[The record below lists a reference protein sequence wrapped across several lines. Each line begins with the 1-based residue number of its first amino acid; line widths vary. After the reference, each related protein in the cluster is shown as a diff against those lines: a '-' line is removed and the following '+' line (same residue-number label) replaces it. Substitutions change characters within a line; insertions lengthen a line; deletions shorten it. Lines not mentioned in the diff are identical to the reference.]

1 MGRFDDMAADFTRSM
16 EIPPAVTPE
25 ELMKDVREGWGD
37 GHPTLEDHQ
46 PIVGS
51 TQHDEEPGQE

>member
-16 EIPPAVTPE
+16 EVPRAVTPE

-37 GHPTLEDHQ
+37 GHPTLEDK
-46 PIVGS
+46 PIVGL
-51 TQHDEEPGQE
+51 TEPDEEPGQE